1 METKPLQP
9 SLSDMIELY
18 LDLISP
24 PCRAVFLFPKALG
37 IPFEFKY
44 VDLNAGNLTAAHFLQ

>member
-24 PCRAVFLFPKALG
+24 PHPVFLFAKALG